1 MRQMNMDELREGIDL
16 GRAVIEDNLMDMYI
30 TKKLLAN
37 EGFPEEDL
45 DGFIAQKVREYEER
59 YAAMEDKEFMASL
72 TEEWER
78 PAEDP
83 DGTVNLTGCEGAEE
97 PAAVTRAADPANA
110 WTAAEG
116 PTAPAAVTRAADPAN
131 ARTANEDPTAQP
143 AARTADPTAAKAREM
158 EEELTRLAFIEDPED
173 PEFVE
178 INPIAILQGLINV
191 MDLQIGKVIRVKRA
205 LALAGVDPEEVAMA
219 IADTAKEFDEHY
231 MKMSVTEIEE
241 TMFRRMAEIDE
252 IVRSHPKG

>member
-59 YAAMEDKEFMASL
+59 YAAMEDEEFMASL

-83 DGTVNLTGCEGAEE
+83 DGTEDLTGCEGAEE

-110 WTAAEG
+110 RTTNEDPAA
-116 PTAPAAVTRAADPAN
+116 APAAARA
-131 ARTANEDPTAQP
+131 EDPTV
-143 AARTADPTAAKAREM
+143 AKAREM
-158 EEELTRLAFIEDPED
+158 EEELTRLAYIEDPED

-219 IADTAKEFDEHY
+219 IADTAKEFDERY

>member
-59 YAAMEDKEFMASL
+59 YAAMEDEEFMASL
-72 TEEWER
+72 TEEWVH
-78 PAEDP
+78 
-83 DGTVNLTGCEGAEE
+83 TT
-97 PAAVTRAADPANA
+97 ADPES
-110 WTAAEG
+110 TE
-116 PTAPAAVTRAADPAN
+116 DLEAN
-131 ARTANEDPTAQP
+131 ARAID
-143 AARTADPTAAKAREM
+143 
-158 EEELTRLAFIEDPED
+158 EELTRLAYIEDPED

-219 IADTAKEFDEHY
+219 IADTAKEFDERY

>member
-59 YAAMEDKEFMASL
+59 YAAMEDEEFMASL

-83 DGTVNLTGCEGAEE
+83 DGTEDLTGCEGAEE

-110 WTAAEG
+110 RTTNEDPAA
-116 PTAPAAVTRAADPAN
+116 APAAARA
-131 ARTANEDPTAQP
+131 EDPTV
-143 AARTADPTAAKAREM
+143 AKAREI
-158 EEELTRLAFIEDPED
+158 EEELTRLAYIEDPED

-219 IADTAKEFDEHY
+219 IADTAKEFDERY

>member
-59 YAAMEDKEFMASL
+59 YAAMEDEEFMASL

-83 DGTVNLTGCEGAEE
+83 DGTEDLTGCEGAEE
-97 PAAVTRAADPANA
+97 PAAATRA
-110 WTAAEG
+110 T
-116 PTAPAAVTRAADPAN
+116 
-131 ARTANEDPTAQP
+131 
-143 AARTADPTAAKAREM
+143 DPTAAKAKEM
-158 EEELTRLAFIEDPED
+158 EEELTRLAYIEDPED

-205 LALAGVDPEEVAMA
+205 LALAGVDPKEVAMA
-219 IADTAKEFDEHY
+219 IADTAKEFDERY

>member
-16 GRAVIEDNLMDMYI
+16 GKAVIEDNLMDMYI

-59 YAAMEDKEFMASL
+59 YAAMEDEEFMETL

-83 DGTVNLTGCEGAEE
+83 DGTEDLTGHDG
-97 PAAVTRAADPANA
+97 T
-110 WTAAEG
+110 
-116 PTAPAAVTRAADPAN
+116 
-131 ARTANEDPTAQP
+131 EDPTVL
-143 AARTADPTAAKAREM
+143 KARAM
-158 EEELTRLAFIEDPED
+158 EEELTRLAYIEDPED

-219 IADTAKEFDEHY
+219 IADTAREFDERY

-241 TMFRRMAEIDE
+241 TMFRRMAEMDE
-252 IVRSHPKG
+252 IVRPHPEG

>member
-59 YAAMEDKEFMASL
+59 YAAMEDEEFMASL

-83 DGTVNLTGCEGAEE
+83 DGTEDLTGCEGDDAPAEHDD
-97 PAAVTRAADPANA
+97 ADPANA
-110 WTAAEG
+110 WTAAED
-116 PTAPAAVTRAADPAN
+116 PTAPAA
-131 ARTANEDPTAQP
+131 ARTTDPTV
-143 AARTADPTAAKAREM
+143 AKAREM
-158 EEELTRLAFIEDPED
+158 EEELTRLAYIEDPED

-219 IADTAKEFDEHY
+219 IADTAKEFDERY

>member
-16 GRAVIEDNLMDMYI
+16 GRAVIEGNLMDMYI

-37 EGFPEEDL
+37 EGFSEEDL
-45 DGFIAQKVREYEER
+45 DGFIAQRVREYEER
-59 YAAMEDKEFMASL
+59 YAAMEEEEFMASL

-83 DGTVNLTGCEGAEE
+83 EGTEDLTGCEGTED
-97 PAAVTRAADPANA
+97 PAAAEAAALPATDPI
-110 WTAAEG
+110 AE
-116 PTAPAAVTRAADPAN
+116 
-131 ARTANEDPTAQP
+131 
-143 AARTADPTAAKAREM
+143 KAREM
-158 EEELTRLAFIEDPED
+158 EEELTRQAFIQDPED

-191 MDLQIGKVIRVKRA
+191 MDMQIGKIIKVKRA
-205 LALAGVDPEEVAMA
+205 LALAGVDPGEVAMA
-219 IADTAKEFDEHY
+219 IADTAREFDERY
-231 MKMSVTEIEE
+231 MKMSETEIEE

-252 IVRSHPKG
+252 TVRSHPEG

>member
-59 YAAMEDKEFMASL
+59 YAAMEDEEFMASL
-72 TEEWER
+72 TEEWQH

-83 DGTVNLTGCEGAEE
+83 DGTEDLTGCEGS
-97 PAAVTRAADPANA
+97 D
-110 WTAAEG
+110 
-116 PTAPAAVTRAADPAN
+116 APAKARA
-131 ARTANEDPTAQP
+131 ANEDPTI
-143 AARTADPTAAKAREM
+143 AKAREM

-191 MDLQIGKVIRVKRA
+191 MDLQIGKVIKVKRA
-205 LALAGVDPEEVAMA
+205 LALAGVDPGEVAMA
-219 IADTAKEFDEHY
+219 IADTAKEFDERY
-231 MKMSVTEIEE
+231 MKMSETEIEE
-241 TMFRRMAEIDE
+241 TMFRRMAEMDE

>member
-59 YAAMEDKEFMASL
+59 YAAMEDEEFMETL

-83 DGTVNLTGCEGAEE
+83 DGTEDLTGHDG
-97 PAAVTRAADPANA
+97 T
-110 WTAAEG
+110 
-116 PTAPAAVTRAADPAN
+116 
-131 ARTANEDPTAQP
+131 EDPTVL
-143 AARTADPTAAKAREM
+143 KARAM
-158 EEELTRLAFIEDPED
+158 EEELTRLAYIEDPED

-219 IADTAKEFDEHY
+219 IADTAKEFDERY

-241 TMFRRMAEIDE
+241 TMFRRMAEMDE
-252 IVRSHPKG
+252 IVRSHPEG

>member
-59 YAAMEDKEFMASL
+59 YAAMEDEEFMASL

-83 DGTVNLTGCEGAEE
+83 DGTEDLTGCEGAEE

-110 WTAAEG
+110 RTTNEDPAA
-116 PTAPAAVTRAADPAN
+116 APAAARA
-131 ARTANEDPTAQP
+131 EDPTV
-143 AARTADPTAAKAREM
+143 AKAREM
-158 EEELTRLAFIEDPED
+158 EEELTRLAYIEDPED

-219 IADTAKEFDEHY
+219 IADTAKEFDERY
-231 MKMSVTEIEE
+231 MKMSETEIEE
-241 TMFRRMAEIDE
+241 TMFRRMAEMDE

>member
-1 MRQMNMDELREGIDL
+1 MNMDELREGIDL

-59 YAAMEDKEFMASL
+59 YAAMEDEEFMANL
-72 TEEWER
+72 TEEWEH
-78 PAEDP
+78 
-83 DGTVNLTGCEGAEE
+83 T
-97 PAAVTRAADPANA
+97 
-110 WTAAEG
+110 
-116 PTAPAAVTRAADPAN
+116 
-131 ARTANEDPTAQP
+131 
-143 AARTADPTAAKAREM
+143 TADPESTEDLEAKAREM
-158 EEELTRLAFIEDPED
+158 EEELTRLAYIEDPED

-191 MDLQIGKVIRVKRA
+191 MDLHIGKVIRVKRA

-219 IADTAKEFDEHY
+219 IADTAKEFDERY

>member
-59 YAAMEDKEFMASL
+59 YAAMEDEEFMASL

-83 DGTVNLTGCEGAEE
+83 DGTEDLTGCEGAEG
-97 PAAVTRAADPANA
+97 PAEHDDAEAAK
-110 WTAAEG
+110 
-116 PTAPAAVTRAADPAN
+116 VV
-131 ARTANEDPTAQP
+131 ARTANEDPATA
-143 AARTADPTAAKAREM
+143 AAVARTADPTAAKAREM
-158 EEELTRLAFIEDPED
+158 EEELTRLAYIEDPED

-219 IADTAKEFDEHY
+219 IADTAKEFDERY

>member
-59 YAAMEDKEFMASL
+59 YAAMEDEEFMASL

-83 DGTVNLTGCEGAEE
+83 DGTEDLTGCEGAE
-97 PAAVTRAADPANA
+97 
-110 WTAAEG
+110 G
-116 PTAPAAVTRAADPAN
+116 PAAVTRAADPAN
-131 ARTANEDPTAQP
+131 AR
-143 AARTADPTAAKAREM
+143 EM
-158 EEELTRLAFIEDPED
+158 EEELTRLAYIEDPED

-219 IADTAKEFDEHY
+219 IADTAKEFDERY

>member
-45 DGFIAQKVREYEER
+45 DGFIAQKVREHEER
-59 YAAMEDKEFMASL
+59 YAAMEDEEFMASL

-83 DGTVNLTGCEGAEE
+83 DGT
-97 PAAVTRAADPANA
+97 
-110 WTAAEG
+110 
-116 PTAPAAVTRAADPAN
+116 
-131 ARTANEDPTAQP
+131 EDLETN
-143 AARTADPTAAKAREM
+143 AREM

-191 MDLQIGKVIRVKRA
+191 MDLRIGKVIKVKRA

-219 IADTAKEFDEHY
+219 IADTAKEFDERY
-231 MKMSVTEIEE
+231 MKMSETEIEE
-241 TMFRRMAEIDE
+241 TMFRRMAEMDE

>member
-59 YAAMEDKEFMASL
+59 YAAMEDEEFMASL

-83 DGTVNLTGCEGAEE
+83 DGTEDLTGCEGAEE

-110 WTAAEG
+110 RTTNEDPAA
-116 PTAPAAVTRAADPAN
+116 APAAARA
-131 ARTANEDPTAQP
+131 EDPTV
-143 AARTADPTAAKAREM
+143 AKAREM
-158 EEELTRLAFIEDPED
+158 EEELTRLAYIEDPED

-219 IADTAKEFDEHY
+219 IADTAKEFDERY
-231 MKMSVTEIEE
+231 MKMSETEIEE

>member
-59 YAAMEDKEFMASL
+59 YAAMEDEEFMASL

-83 DGTVNLTGCEGAEE
+83 DGTEDLTGCEGAEE

-110 WTAAEG
+110 WTAAE
-116 PTAPAAVTRAADPAN
+116 
-131 ARTANEDPTAQP
+131 DPTAQP
-143 AARTADPTAAKAREM
+143 AAHTADPTAAKAREM
-158 EEELTRLAFIEDPED
+158 EEELTRLAYIEDPED

-231 MKMSVTEIEE
+231 MKMSVTEIEDSR
-241 TMFRRMAEIDE
+241 FRRMAEIDE

>member
-59 YAAMEDKEFMASL
+59 YAAMEDEEFMASL

-83 DGTVNLTGCEGAEE
+83 DGTVDLTGCEGAGD
-97 PAAVTRAADPANA
+97 PAA
-110 WTAAEG
+110 
-116 PTAPAAVTRAADPAN
+116 
-131 ARTANEDPTAQP
+131 ARTEDPTV
-143 AARTADPTAAKAREM
+143 AKAREM
-158 EEELTRLAFIEDPED
+158 EEELTRLAYIEDPED

-219 IADTAKEFDEHY
+219 IADTAKEFDERY

>member
-59 YAAMEDKEFMASL
+59 YAAMEDEEFMASL

-83 DGTVNLTGCEGAEE
+83 DGTEDLTGCEGAED
-97 PAAVTRAADPANA
+97 PAA
-110 WTAAEG
+110 
-116 PTAPAAVTRAADPAN
+116 APAA
-131 ARTANEDPTAQP
+131 AR
-143 AARTADPTAAKAREM
+143 RTTEDPTAAKAREM
-158 EEELTRLAFIEDPED
+158 EEELTRLAYIEDPED
-173 PEFVE
+173 PEFIE

-219 IADTAKEFDEHY
+219 IADTAKEFDERY

>member
-59 YAAMEDKEFMASL
+59 YAAMEDEEFMANL
-72 TEEWER
+72 TEEWEH
-78 PAEDP
+78 
-83 DGTVNLTGCEGAEE
+83 TT
-97 PAAVTRAADPANA
+97 ADPES
-110 WTAAEG
+110 TE
-116 PTAPAAVTRAADPAN
+116 DLEAN
-131 ARTANEDPTAQP
+131 ARAID
-143 AARTADPTAAKAREM
+143 
-158 EEELTRLAFIEDPED
+158 EELTRLAYIEDPED

-219 IADTAKEFDEHY
+219 IADTAKEFDERY

>member
-59 YAAMEDKEFMASL
+59 YAAMEDEEFMASL
-72 TEEWER
+72 TEEWQR

-83 DGTVNLTGCEGAEE
+83 DGTEDLTGCEGSDA
-97 PAAVTRAADPANA
+97 PAKARTTIED
-110 WTAAEG
+110 
-116 PTAPAAVTRAADPAN
+116 PTAVKAQA
-131 ARTANEDPTAQP
+131 ANEDPTI
-143 AARTADPTAAKAREM
+143 AKAREM
-158 EEELTRLAFIEDPED
+158 EEELTRLAYIEDPED

-191 MDLQIGKVIRVKRA
+191 MDMQIGRVIKVKRA
-205 LALAGVDPEEVAMA
+205 LAVAGVDPEEVAMA
-219 IADTAKEFDEHY
+219 ISDTAKEFDERY
-231 MKMSVTEIEE
+231 MKMSEAEIEE

-252 IVRSHPKG
+252 IRRSHPEG

>member
-59 YAAMEDKEFMASL
+59 YAAMEDEEFMASL

-83 DGTVNLTGCEGAEE
+83 DGTEDLTGCEGAEG
-97 PAAVTRAADPANA
+97 PAEHDDAEAAKVA
-110 WTAAEG
+110 
-116 PTAPAAVTRAADPAN
+116 
-131 ARTANEDPTAQP
+131 ARTANEDPATAAT
-143 AARTADPTAAKAREM
+143 AARMTTADPTVAKAREM
-158 EEELTRLAFIEDPED
+158 EEELTRLAYIEDPED

-219 IADTAKEFDEHY
+219 IADTAKEFDERY

-252 IVRSHPKG
+252 IVWSHPKG

>member
-59 YAAMEDKEFMASL
+59 YAAMEDEEFMASL
-72 TEEWER
+72 TEEWVH
-78 PAEDP
+78 
-83 DGTVNLTGCEGAEE
+83 TT
-97 PAAVTRAADPANA
+97 ADPES
-110 WTAAEG
+110 TE
-116 PTAPAAVTRAADPAN
+116 DLEAN
-131 ARTANEDPTAQP
+131 ARAID
-143 AARTADPTAAKAREM
+143 
-158 EEELTRLAFIEDPED
+158 EELT
-173 PEFVE
+173 
-178 INPIAILQGLINV
+178 GLINV

-219 IADTAKEFDEHY
+219 IADTAKEFDERY

>member
-59 YAAMEDKEFMASL
+59 YAAMEDEEFMASL

-83 DGTVNLTGCEGAEE
+83 DGTEDLTGCEGAEE

-110 WTAAEG
+110 RTAA
-116 PTAPAAVTRAADPAN
+116 
-131 ARTANEDPTAQP
+131 EDPTAQP

-158 EEELTRLAFIEDPED
+158 EEELTRLAYIEDPED

-219 IADTAKEFDEHY
+219 IADTAKEFDERY

>member
-59 YAAMEDKEFMASL
+59 YAAMEDEEFMASL
-72 TEEWER
+72 TEEWEH
-78 PAEDP
+78 
-83 DGTVNLTGCEGAEE
+83 TT
-97 PAAVTRAADPANA
+97 ADPES
-110 WTAAEG
+110 TE
-116 PTAPAAVTRAADPAN
+116 DLEAN
-131 ARTANEDPTAQP
+131 ARAID
-143 AARTADPTAAKAREM
+143 K
-158 EEELTRLAFIEDPED
+158 ELTRLAYIEDPED

-205 LALAGVDPEEVAMA
+205 LALAGVDPKEVAMA
-219 IADTAKEFDEHY
+219 IADTAKEFDERY

>member
-59 YAAMEDKEFMASL
+59 YAAMEDEEFMASL

-83 DGTVNLTGCEGAEE
+83 DGTEDLTGCEGAEE

-110 WTAAEG
+110 RIAAED
-116 PTAPAAVTRAADPAN
+116 PTAPA
-131 ARTANEDPTAQP
+131 
-143 AARTADPTAAKAREM
+143 AARTADPTVAKAREM
-158 EEELTRLAFIEDPED
+158 EEELTRLAYIEDPED

-219 IADTAKEFDEHY
+219 IADTAKEFDERY

>member
-59 YAAMEDKEFMASL
+59 YAAMEDEEFMASL

-83 DGTVNLTGCEGAEE
+83 DGTEDLE
-97 PAAVTRAADPANA
+97 
-110 WTAAEG
+110 
-116 PTAPAAVTRAADPAN
+116 AN
-131 ARTANEDPTAQP
+131 ARAID
-143 AARTADPTAAKAREM
+143 
-158 EEELTRLAFIEDPED
+158 EELTRLAYIEDPED

-219 IADTAKEFDEHY
+219 IADTAKEFDERY

>member
-59 YAAMEDKEFMASL
+59 YAAMEDEEFMASL

-83 DGTVNLTGCEGAEE
+83 AGTEDLTGCEGAEG
-97 PAAVTRAADPANA
+97 PAEHDDAEAAKVA
-110 WTAAEG
+110 
-116 PTAPAAVTRAADPAN
+116 
-131 ARTANEDPTAQP
+131 ARTANEDPATAAT

-158 EEELTRLAFIEDPED
+158 EEELTRLAYIEDPED

-205 LALAGVDPEEVAMA
+205 LALAGVDPKEVAMA
-219 IADTAKEFDEHY
+219 IADTAKEFDERY

>member
-59 YAAMEDKEFMASL
+59 YAAMEDEEFMASL

-83 DGTVNLTGCEGAEE
+83 DGTEDLTGCEGAEE

-110 WTAAEG
+110 RTAA
-116 PTAPAAVTRAADPAN
+116 
-131 ARTANEDPTAQP
+131 EDPTAQP
-143 AARTADPTAAKAREM
+143 AARTADPTVAKAREM
-158 EEELTRLAFIEDPED
+158 EEELTRLAYIEDPED

-219 IADTAKEFDEHY
+219 IADTAKEFDERY

>member
-1 MRQMNMDELREGIDL
+1 MDELREGIDL

-45 DGFIAQKVREYEER
+45 DGFIAQKVREHEER
-59 YAAMEDKEFMASL
+59 YAAMEDEEFMESL
-72 TEEWER
+72 TEEWEH
-78 PAEDP
+78 
-83 DGTVNLTGCEGAEE
+83 TT
-97 PAAVTRAADPANA
+97 ADPES
-110 WTAAEG
+110 TE
-116 PTAPAAVTRAADPAN
+116 DLEAN
-131 ARTANEDPTAQP
+131 ARAID
-143 AARTADPTAAKAREM
+143 
-158 EEELTRLAFIEDPED
+158 EELTRLAYIEDPED

-219 IADTAKEFDEHY
+219 IADTAKEFDERY

>member
-59 YAAMEDKEFMASL
+59 YAAMEDEEFMASL
-72 TEEWER
+72 TEEWEH
-78 PAEDP
+78 
-83 DGTVNLTGCEGAEE
+83 TT
-97 PAAVTRAADPANA
+97 ADPES
-110 WTAAEG
+110 TE
-116 PTAPAAVTRAADPAN
+116 DMEAN
-131 ARTANEDPTAQP
+131 ARAID
-143 AARTADPTAAKAREM
+143 
-158 EEELTRLAFIEDPED
+158 EELTRLDYIEDPED
-173 PEFVE
+173 PEFGE
-178 INPIAILQGLINV
+178 ISPLAILQGLING

-205 LALAGVDPEEVAMA
+205 RALAGVDPEEVAMA
-219 IADTAKEFDEHY
+219 IADTAKEVDERY